1 MPDKVH
7 LTKDAYTNL
16 ADTLS
21 ALVERITDME
31 GEELQTF
38 LGVLTDSKSS
48 DLNPSFTDWRT
59 EKDIITESVLPQ
71 VGVNANDGAAGPGD
85 VEEEFQEEDE
95 AVVVI
100 VEEPENSNISGR
112 GNVKSRLG
120 TKRKSSVQDR
130 LNKGKPKSKK
140 K

>member
-1 MPDKVH
+1 MCRGFQCFSF
-7 LTKDAYTNL
+7 YTNL

-71 VGVNANDGAAGPGD
+71 VGVNAKDGAAVPGE
-85 VEEEFQEEDE
+85 VEEEFQEEEE
-95 AVVVI
+95 AEVVM
-100 VEEPENSNISGR
+100 S
-112 GNVKSRLG
+112 KSRKLRSAPAAAVSR
-120 TKRKSSVQDR
+120 TVSAPSVNPLQCR
-130 LNKGKPKSKK
+130 TA
-140 K
+140 